1 MLSYYKCDRLSRAI
15 IFNLQQPAR
24 PMGNDTSGIQLI
36 NADSSVVFEQVFKAN
51 FKNLHS
57 YAMSIVKDESTGE
70 EMVQN
75 VFLKLWEK
83 KEQIDIKQ
91 SIAAYLYK
99 AVYYECLN
107 YLKHTKVKAAYNAHA
122 MRTGSEEGN
131 PSDNAALKE
140 LQQQIDHALNDLPEQ
155 CRTIFQMSRYEELK
169 YRMIADQLG
178 ISIKTVEGQ
187 MGKALRILRQKLADY
202 LPILLILFV
211 NLKKIFL

>member
-1 MLSYYKCDRLSRAI
+1 
-15 IFNLQQPAR
+15 
-24 PMGNDTSGIQLI
+24 MGNDTSGIQLV
-36 NADSSVVFEQVFKAN
+36 NADTSVVFEQVFKDN

-57 YAMSIVKDESTGE
+57 YATSIVKDESTGE

-75 VFLKLWEK
+75 VFMKLWEK
-83 KEQIDIKQ
+83 KDQIDIKQ

-107 YLKHTKVKAAYNAHA
+107 YIKHSKVKAAYQVHA
-122 MRTGSEEGN
+122 TRTGGEEEN
-131 PSDNAALKE
+131 PADNATLKE
-140 LQQQIDHALNDLPEQ
+140 LQRQIDKALNDLPEQ

-178 ISIKTVEGQ
+178 ISVKTVEGQ

-202 LPILLILFV
+202 LPILVILFV
-211 NLKKIFL
+211 NLKKILL